1 VPGRPFLDGFNPL
14 AFFSPDVH
22 HSSRSSGM
30 ELLEL
35 IELLSEGA
43 AEVLDLSLAI
53 LSLRSP
59 TFSVSGSTQDKLAE
73 NILGGDRKVKRR
85 VAP

>member
-1 VPGRPFLDGFNPL
+1 MSGRLLLYGFNPF

-22 HSSRSSGM
+22 HSSRSSGI
-30 ELLEL
+30 EFLEL
-35 IELLSEGA
+35 IEFLSEGA

-59 TFSVSGSTQDKLAE
+59 TFSVFGSTQDKLAE
-73 NILGGDRKVKRR
+73 NILERDRKEKG
-85 VAP
+85 